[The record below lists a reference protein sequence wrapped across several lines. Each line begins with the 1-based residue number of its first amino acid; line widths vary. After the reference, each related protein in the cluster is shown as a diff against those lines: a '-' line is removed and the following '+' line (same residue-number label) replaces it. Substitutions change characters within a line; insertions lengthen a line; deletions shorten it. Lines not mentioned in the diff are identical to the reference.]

1 MFVKIGHAKAQW
13 KAVDYQAT
21 ARTMRYLWFIIL
33 ELYLFAGLLVLLF
46 VCFHFGWLR
55 KEYCNVLLVSS
66 ITSSWPTSDLSH
78 RAGNEA
84 CRLAALPLTKPWW
97 ISAFLPHDSGIQPTK
112 WMWTHNR
119 WTIQTL
125 ERGPLSVRDKNQQA
139 SSWASHSLS
148 GNLGRNLSEVPMEL
162 NLYLLQKQTRS
173 RKTYRLCHS
182 SPFPHSCL
190 EGSLSKWNT
199 CTWPLSQGQTNQ
211 DYRNEAGKQTLRWRL
226 WHWITLMPI
235 ERHC

>member
-1 MFVKIGHAKAQW
+1 MCFWCPASHLLGPPLIWVTELG
-13 KAVDYQAT
+13 
-21 ARTMRYLWFIIL
+21 MRH
-33 ELYLFAGLLVLLF
+33 AGLQHYLSQSHGESL
-46 VCFHFGWLR
+46 HFCLMTQG
-55 KEYCNVLLVSS
+55 SS
-66 ITSSWPTSDLSH
+66 PPS
-78 RAGNEA
+78 G
-84 CRLAALPLTKPWW
+84 CR
-97 ISAFLPHDSGIQPTK
+97 
-112 WMWTHNR
+112 THNR